1 MGAVSSRS
9 KPSHQYLAA
18 MDLDRQERLLTMPL
32 MPAFVH
38 PYLHLSSKRA
48 LGVHRRPDHAAP
60 ERALPRAG

>member
-1 MGAVSSRS
+1 
-9 KPSHQYLAA
+9 

-38 PYLHLSSKRA
+38 PYLHLSSKCA

-60 ERALPRAG
+60 GRALPRAG